1 MVWNLPSVPYYHVR
15 RRKKVSSAGGSR
27 QFGGF
32 TFGRP
37 MPPAEVSFGGGAAFG
52 RPSLDEYL
60 KEGVGWNSYKG
71 GLLIHINCN

>member
-1 MVWNLPSVPYYHVR
+1 MVWNLPSVPYYHVP
-15 RRKKVSSAGGSR
+15 GG

-60 KEGVGWNSYKG
+60 KERGGVE
-71 GLLIHINCN
+71 